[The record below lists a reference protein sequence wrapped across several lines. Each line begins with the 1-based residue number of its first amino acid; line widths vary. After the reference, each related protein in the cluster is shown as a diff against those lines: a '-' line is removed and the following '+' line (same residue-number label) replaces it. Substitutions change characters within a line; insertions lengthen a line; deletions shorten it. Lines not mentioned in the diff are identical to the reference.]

1 MKYLLYN
8 EKREKVQESEDSV
21 KVVTMLTA
29 ELFNRYI
36 AKTKDVKQLQ
46 YQYSYSDTQKITF
59 IYKNGWRAI
68 YEDIPTKCGLL
79 DNYKIVFDIKNK

>member
-21 KVVTMLTA
+21 RVVTMLTA

-46 YQYSYSDTQKITF
+46 YQYNYSDTQKITF

-68 YEDIPTKCGLL
+68 YEGIPTKCGLL
-79 DNYKIVFDIKNK
+79 DNYKIEFDIKNK